1 MNPARAG
8 EPFFGATVLGGRSA
22 FEAMHAQRPVAL
34 HLAFGHCGARHRLG
48 AELAARGVA
57 FPVLVDPSALVAE
70 GVTLGDGCYV
80 GPGAVLN
87 ADARIGRHTI
97 LNTGTV
103 VEHDGVVGDAVHLA
117 PRVCLAG
124 HVTVGDRTF
133 VGAGTVVRD
142 EVRIG
147 SDCLVGLGSVVVRDL
162 PDGVRAYG
170 CPAAIKETP

>member
-1 MNPARAG
+1 
-8 EPFFGATVLGGRSA
+8 
-22 FEAMHAQRPVAL
+22 
-34 HLAFGHCGARHRLG
+34 
-48 AELAARGVA
+48 
-57 FPVLVDPSALVAE
+57 
-70 GVTLGDGCYV
+70 
-80 GPGAVLN
+80 VLN

-147 SDCLVGLGSVVVRDL
+147 RDCLVGLGSVVVRDL